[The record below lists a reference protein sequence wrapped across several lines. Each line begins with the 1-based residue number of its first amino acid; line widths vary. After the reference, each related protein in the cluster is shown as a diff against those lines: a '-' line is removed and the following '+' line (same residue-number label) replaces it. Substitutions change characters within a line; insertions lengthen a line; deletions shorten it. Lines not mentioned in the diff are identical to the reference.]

1 MNRSGRLSFAG
12 LLARYALPFWHVNA
26 LLVVL
31 TLLSNLLNVVR
42 PALLAGVLVGLIGE
56 RAASPPP
63 HGPIFDLNH
72 LGARVLQ
79 WLHLSSD
86 DALGTLTRLAII
98 YGLLGVLAAAL
109 DYGAFL
115 AANGVKVRASR
126 RIQLDLLH
134 HLLSLSLRFFHMQK
148 SGELMSRLTQD
159 ATNAAVG
166 LGPLIRSFVHHGT
179 QIVVYGVYLYST
191 SILLT
196 IGAVGLLI
204 VQFAL
209 TQVLRQPVRTLNRR
223 LLDVLARFS
232 GTLQEAFT
240 SVRIV
245 KSFGSESF
253 ELGKL
258 QADID
263 GVARTQLHLGRVE
276 KLEGPARA
284 ALDSLAAMGI
294 LFLALG
300 QLRSGSLTVQGL
312 LLYMYVG
319 QLMITPINH
328 MATTYLWVQALLAGF
343 ARVNDLFAER
353 PEVVDG
359 PLSRHRFDRCV
370 EVKQVSFS
378 YGPTTALEDV
388 SLDIEKGQVVALVG
402 PSGAGKSTLSDLIL
416 RLYDPD
422 AGSVF
427 IDGINVKELKQKDY
441 RRLFGVVS
449 QESLL
454 FHDTV
459 RNNIRYGRT
468 ELSEEDIYRAAR
480 IANAHEFI
488 MELPQGYD
496 TLVGDRGVRLSGGQ
510 RQRIAIARAI
520 VSSPPILVLDEATS
534 SLDSESERQVQEAI
548 DRIIEDSTAIV
559 IAHRLSTVVHADKI
573 VVLDRRRI
581 VDQGRHEEL
590 LRRCELY
597 RHLTELQFG
606 LARPPAVLAGG

>member
-1 MNRSGRLSFAG
+1 MTRPGRLSFAG

-26 LLVVL
+26 ALIVL

-42 PALLAGVLVGLIGE
+42 PALLAGVLVGLVGD
-56 RAASPPP
+56 RTASPPQ
-63 HGPIFDLNH
+63 GSVFDLNH
-72 LGARVLQ
+72 LGGRVLQ
-79 WLHLSSD
+79 WLHLSFD
-86 DALGTLTRLAII
+86 DVVGTLARLAVI
-98 YGLLGVLAAAL
+98 YGLLGVVAAAM

-115 AANGVKVRASR
+115 AANNVKVKASR
-126 RIQLDLLH
+126 RIQLDLLQ
-134 HLLSLSLRFFHMQK
+134 HLLSLGLRFFHGQK
-148 SGELMSRLTQD
+148 SGELMSRLTHD
-159 ATNAAVG
+159 ATNTAVG

-179 QIVVYGVYLYST
+179 QIVVYGIYLYST
-191 SILLT
+191 SLLLT
-196 IGAVGLLI
+196 VGAVGLLI

-209 TQVLRQPVRTLNRR
+209 TQVLRRPVRVLNRR

-232 GTLQEAFT
+232 GTLQEAFA

-245 KSFGSESF
+245 KSFGSEGF

-258 QADID
+258 RADID
-263 GVARTQLHLGRVE
+263 RVTRTQLDLGRVE

-294 LFLALG
+294 LVLALG

-312 LLYMYVG
+312 LLYLYVG

-328 MATTYLWVQALLAGF
+328 VATTYLWVQALLAGF

-359 PLSRHRFDRCV
+359 PLSKRGFDRSIL
-370 EVKQVSFS
+370 VKHVSFS
-378 YGPTTALEDV
+378 YGPALALEDV
-388 SLDIEKGQVVALVG
+388 SLEIGKGQVVALVG

-422 AGSVF
+422 AGGVF
-427 IDGINVKELKQKDY
+427 IDGIDVRDLKQKDY

-459 RNNIRYGRT
+459 RNNIRYGRA
-468 ELSEEDIYRAAR
+468 ELSEEEIYRAAR
-480 IANAHEFI
+480 IANAHDFI
-488 MELPQGYD
+488 MELPLGYD
-496 TLVGDRGVRLSGGQ
+496 TLVGDRGVKLSGGQ

-520 VSSPPILVLDEATS
+520 VSNPPILVLDEATS

-548 DRIIEDSTAIV
+548 DRIIEDSTALV

-573 VVLDRRRI
+573 IVLDRRRV
-581 VDQGRHEEL
+581 VDQGRHDEL

-597 RHLTELQFG
+597 RHLTELQVGFD
-606 LARPPAVLAGG
+606 RPSAVLAGG